1 MQLPPDI
8 VLDQKLKKW
17 SNYLVAGLIIIP
29 LFVLMG
35 WQFNIVFWKTF
46 LLPPVAMNPLTAVSF
61 ILLGF
66 ASWLFKSDTPGK
78 AAWSFAVLVVL
89 TGLLKFGDHVL
100 GFDIHADSFLYAD
113 KLLKGTDGTVPSYM
127 ALATSICFVLAGA
140 SLMLGQY
147 KAMKYQLS
155 HYIVLAIAIMS
166 LFSLLEYLYQVEK
179 FYGFFIHVSMAPS
192 TALCFFLFSITVLF
206 SDPGKGIMKEFTSIL
221 SGSIM
226 ARLLI
231 PAAIIVPSVL
241 GLIQLEGNWA
251 GISSSEFG
259 TALYVV
265 SIIIIFAG
273 ITWYNAWLLNKRDM
287 LKKQTEDA
295 LRDSEQHIQAI
306 FHNAPDAVVVMDSN
320 GIVTKWNSEAEKIF
334 GWTEKEVKGRLLSE
348 LIIPEQF
355 REAHKKGLRRFLATG
370 ENTILG
376 RTVDLWAIRKDL
388 SEVDVSLRISP
399 LLLDQKQFF
408 VGFIRDIT
416 ERKQIEDKL
425 KTFNEELSRQVEE
438 QTAEL
443 TEIFERVTDGFI
455 ALDKDFRFT
464 YVNKKAGELTH
475 REPGSLIGK
484 KIWEEFP
491 MIIDSST
498 HHAFCKAMNEQQFV
512 SNTDYYAPLDL
523 WLSNYI
529 YPSANGLSI
538 FIRDIS
544 EQKKA
549 ETEINKAKDLA
560 DKLIDSLPGVFY
572 FFDAN
577 GKFIRWNKE
586 FETATGYSAEEIADM
601 HPTDFFSEEQ
611 RNYIADRIE
620 GAFLKGI
627 NDAEANFLTK
637 SGKQVPYYFKAVM
650 INFEGKP
657 CLLGNGIDIA
667 ERKKAE
673 AGLIASEQ
681 KYKRLFESNPLPMWM
696 LNLPEYNIID
706 VNNAA
711 LLQYEY
717 TREEFLNL
725 TVYDFRP
732 KEDIDKF
739 KAATNI
745 AFHGIHH
752 AGIWRHKKKNGTILY
767 VDIITYD
774 INYKGQ
780 QARLVLANDVTEK
793 HIAEEKL
800 KESYDSIRILTG
812 HLQNVREEERL
823 HMSREIHDELGQL
836 LTVLKMEVSWL
847 NKRIE
852 PGNKIAK
859 DKLEEIFTL
868 IDTIVKSVR
877 RIASELRPS
886 LLDDLGMLAAIEWF
900 LEDFERRSGIVKEL
914 YIPETEIQLPD
925 SLKIGLFRIFQESLT
940 NVARHS
946 GAKKVIVRLEQRDK
960 KLILIIKDNGE
971 GFDDK
976 KAAKQTLGLLGMK
989 ERTLMMGGQYSISGV
1004 QGEGTTVKVI
1014 IPLPE
1019 TDL

>member
-17 SNYLVAGLIIIP
+17 SNYLVAAFIVIP
-29 LFVLMG
+29 FFVLVG
-35 WQFNIVFWKTF
+35 WQFNISFLKTF
-46 LLPPVAMNPLTAVSF
+46 LLAPLAMNPLTAVCF

-66 ASWLFKSDTPGK
+66 SSWLFKGVTPGK
-78 AAWSFAVLVVL
+78 AAWLFSVSVVL
-89 TGLLKFGDHVL
+89 IGLLKFSDLFL
-100 GFDIHADSFLYAD
+100 GFEIRADSFLYTD
-113 KLLKGTDGTVPSYM
+113 KLLKENGGTVPNRM
-127 ALATSICFVLAGA
+127 APVTAICFVLAGS
-140 SLMLGQY
+140 SLMLGRY
-147 KAMKYQLS
+147 KTIKYQLS
-155 HYIVLAIAIMS
+155 HYLVLAIAIMS
-166 LFSLLEYLYQVEK
+166 LFSLLGYLYQVEI
-179 FYGFFIHVSMAPS
+179 FYGFLIHVYMAPS
-192 TALCFFLFSITVLF
+192 TALCFFLFSLTVLF
-206 SDPGKGIMKEFTSIL
+206 SDPDKGIMKEFTSVL

-241 GLIQLEGNWA
+241 GLLGLQGNWA
-251 GISSSEFG
+251 GIYSNEFG
-259 TALYVV
+259 IALYVV
-265 SIIIIFAG
+265 SIIVIFAG
-273 ITWYNAWLLNKRDM
+273 ITWYNAFLLNKRDI
-287 LKKQTEDA
+287 LKKQIEDA
-295 LRDSEQHIQAI
+295 LRDSEEHIQAI
-306 FHNAPDAVVVMDSN
+306 FHNAPDAVVVIDN
-320 GIVTKWNSEAEKIF
+320 LGIVTKWNAEAEKIF

-355 REAHKKGLRRFLATG
+355 RGAHKKGLSRFLATG
-370 ENTILG
+370 ESTILG

-399 LLLDQKQFF
+399 LMLGKKQFF
-408 VGFIRDIT
+408 VGFVRDIT
-416 ERKQIEDKL
+416 GRKQIEDKL
-425 KTFNEELSRQVEE
+425 KTFNEQLSRQVEE
-438 QTAEL
+438 KTGEL

-475 REPGSLIGK
+475 REPGSMIGK

-498 HHAFCKAMNEQQFV
+498 YHAFHKAMNEQQFV

-538 FIRDIS
+538 FIQDIS

-601 HPTDFFSEEQ
+601 HPTDFFAEEQ
-611 RNYIADRIE
+611 RNYIAGRIE

-627 NDAEANFLTK
+627 NDAEADFLTK

-657 CLLGNGIDIA
+657 CLLGNGIDIG

-681 KYKRLFESNPLPMWM
+681 KYKLLFESNPLPMWM

-706 VNNAA
+706 VNSAA

-725 TVYDFRP
+725 SVYDFRP
-732 KEDIDKF
+732 EEDIDKF
-739 KAATNI
+739 KAATNR
-745 AFHGIHH
+745 AFRGIHH

-767 VDIITYD
+767 VDIVTYD

-800 KESYDSIRILTG
+800 KESYDAIRTLTG

-823 HMSREIHDELGQL
+823 RMSREIHDELGQL

-852 PGNKIAK
+852 SGNKIAK

-886 LLDDLGMLAAIEWF
+886 LLDDLGMLAAMEWF

-914 YIPETEIQLPD
+914 YIPETEIQLPAA
-925 SLKIGLFRIFQESLT
+925 LKIGLFRIFQESLT

-989 ERTLMMGGQYSISGV
+989 ERTLMMDGQYSISGV